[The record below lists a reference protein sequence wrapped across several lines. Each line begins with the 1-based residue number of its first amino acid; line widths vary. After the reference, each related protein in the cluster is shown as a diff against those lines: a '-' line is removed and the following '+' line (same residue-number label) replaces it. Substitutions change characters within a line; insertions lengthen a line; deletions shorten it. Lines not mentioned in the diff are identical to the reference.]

1 MNEIKRNLN
10 IGQHFLINKKIIK
23 KEIEESNISKR
34 DSVIEIGA
42 GEGILTE
49 EIAKRAK
56 EIIVFEVDKRYSK
69 KLDLLV
75 KKYKNL
81 KIIYDDA
88 FNYSWKG
95 CNKIVSNIPYFIS
108 EKLIKNAIKE
118 DIPEMVLIIGNK
130 FKQKLEKKNSFSG
143 FIGNLFYEINF
154 ILKVEKD
161 SFEPPPKVDSWIVK
175 FVKKEKFSEVEEIIF
190 SILKKHGKIKN
201 AIKYSFVEKGK
212 TKRESKELIKKLK
225 IYENILEK
233 PTSRITFGFLV
244 RLEKE
249 LKNLW
254 IN

>member
-108 EKLIKNAIKE
+108 EKTN
-118 DIPEMVLIIGNK
+118 
-130 FKQKLEKKNSFSG
+130 
-143 FIGNLFYEINF
+143 
-154 ILKVEKD
+154 
-161 SFEPPPKVDSWIVK
+161 
-175 FVKKEKFSEVEEIIF
+175 
-190 SILKKHGKIKN
+190 
-201 AIKYSFVEKGK
+201 
-212 TKRESKELIKKLK
+212 
-225 IYENILEK
+225 
-233 PTSRITFGFLV
+233 
-244 RLEKE
+244 
-249 LKNLW
+249 
-254 IN
+254 